1 MRPTIA
7 DLQKLVD
14 EFFWRTRPRGK
25 APMHGAWAEP
35 QNAKFFLMLN
45 LLTKQSTG
53 THQRKIFVLQWPS
66 GSEIKMQA
74 WSLRQL
80 VTQFGRAARRPHV
93 PREAAMRQL
102 YVAADVPLPG
112 S

>member
-1 MRPTIA
+1 MVLGQNPKMQSFFDVKPVDKTIHS
-7 DLQKLVD
+7 
-14 EFFWRTRPRGK
+14 THPRK
-25 APMHGAWAEP
+25 
-35 QNAKFFLMLN
+35 K
-45 LLTKQSTG
+45 T
-53 THQRKIFVLQWPS
+53 VLQWPS

>member
-1 MRPTIA
+1 
-7 DLQKLVD
+7 
-14 EFFWRTRPRGK
+14 
-25 APMHGAWAEP
+25 
-35 QNAKFFLMLN
+35 
-45 LLTKQSTG
+45 
-53 THQRKIFVLQWPS
+53 
-66 GSEIKMQA
+66 MQA